1 MRVRAHLIIEGRV
14 QGVAYRYFAREVA
27 DSLGLQ
33 GWVRNLYDGNV
44 EAVFEGERSKVE
56 MAIER
61 CHEGPPFAV
70 VTTITVSWSDNA
82 EGLRDFR
89 ILRY

>member
-14 QGVAYRYFAREVA
+14 QGVAYRYFTREVA
-27 DSLGLQ
+27 GALGLQ

-44 EAVFEGERSKVE
+44 EAVFEGEREQVDK
-56 MAIER
+56 AIGK

-70 VTTITVSWSDNA
+70 VTHIEVSWSDHT

>member
-1 MRVRAHLIIEGRV
+1 MSVKAHLIIEGRV
-14 QGVAYRYFAREVA
+14 QGVAYRYFTRDVA
-27 DSLGLQ
+27 GSLGLQ

-44 EAVFEGERSKVE
+44 EVVFEGERDQIE
-56 MAIER
+56 RAIDR

-70 VTTITVSWSDNA
+70 VTRIEVSWSDHA